1 MDDNEMELLQS
12 KRAKLEDEALSLKES
27 QKCLEKC
34 VRVLEEKI
42 AIADLENSIKDSRE
56 CIKQLKSTKSQLER
70 RLREV
75 TQVRKSLTSERL
87 PEVVAKPAQ
96 FEITE
101 AYSEAEVNC
110 DDSQENVVVVEP
122 IDKESLIECQE
133 AISEYL
139 KKTQTKKRFF

>member
-1 MDDNEMELLQS
+1 MDDNEIELLQS
-12 KRAKLEDEALSLKES
+12 KRAKFEDEALSLKES

-56 CIKQLKSTKSQLER
+56 CIKQLKSTKSHLER

-101 AYSEAEVNC
+101 AYREAEVNC